1 MGEYVGEALPLV
13 EGVARPLDRCVG
25 AAERDERRHAGRDDQ
40 GDRGDLPFQTGQVAE
55 ELLGQGAHRQDAVQ
69 PPGRAPAEQDDRP
82 GRAKDSRRRHYRRR
96 KRSDDGGTANA
107 FLAIMSPQDSM
118 SRANRDLAVTD
129 LMSTALITA
138 KPKDLILRAEKDM
151 AIADIRHLPV
161 VDDRNRLVGI
171 VSNRD
176 LLRAIGGGKRRLI
189 GEVMTSKVRVVR
201 PDTPA
206 REAAQ
211 LMISHKIGALPVVG
225 DEMELVGIITETD
238 FLQVAVRALGGTPI
252 PR

>member
-1 MGEYVGEALPLV
+1 
-13 EGVARPLDRCVG
+13 
-25 AAERDERRHAGRDDQ
+25 
-40 GDRGDLPFQTGQVAE
+40 
-55 ELLGQGAHRQDAVQ
+55 
-69 PPGRAPAEQDDRP
+69 
-82 GRAKDSRRRHYRRR
+82 
-96 KRSDDGGTANA
+96 
-107 FLAIMSPQDSM
+107 MSPRDSA
-118 SRANRDLAVTD
+118 SRANRDLTVAD

-138 KPKDLILRAEKDM
+138 KPKDLILRAEEDM
-151 AIADIRHLPV
+151 AVADIRHLPI
-161 VDDRNRLVGI
+161 VDDRNHLVGI

-176 LLRAIGGGKRRLI
+176 LLRAVGSGKRRLI

-201 PDTPA
+201 PHTPA